1 MTYAHTDLI
10 IMTYTLAGWLGD
22 IGLPQYRDIFIDGLV
37 DGNMLNE
44 LSYVSLYPNMV
55 LIYCTINR
63 MTSRCCKL
71 TFRSIK

>member
-1 MTYAHTDLI
+1 
-10 IMTYTLAGWLGD
+10 MTYTHTDWLSD
-22 IGLPQYRDIFIDGLV
+22 IGLPQYRDIFLDGLV

-55 LIYCTINR
+55 LIYYAINR
-63 MTSRCCKL
+63 MTSCCCKL